1 MKPIKRIVACIIAS
15 MCLIA
20 MFGCEPAQKPADAD
34 IITNA
39 ENTDRETDLKRAE
52 AKERPVLMPGKT
64 PKPRKV
70 QYVILPCQKDPDDY
84 EEESGLQFFEYGEL
98 DALAAEAVKR
108 SLNTEDVTDLIPL
121 YSYENV
127 LNLNFISDEDKMKG
141 KYEHISYITV
151 DTTWP
156 YVYNHGY
163 RKLVKSF
170 LWCMPDAAIKYDAA
184 SKTGYMMY
192 DLDNGMRLYYMLKDM
207 GESYIIKTPETQYL
221 ELNVLGNPAVM
232 AKRTSFAEFD
242 GVLKDGATIT
252 ELAKVDPAFNAYS
265 DYMRKGMF
273 YRQYGTMFKDE
284 EGNVY
289 EDSYKRFIDDEK
301 EMDRPVSSVLILTDG
316 VLKIFWDYV
325 GDDYVVDR
333 YEFREDFIIESYG
346 IEVNYKIDDRYY
358 VG

>member
-1 MKPIKRIVACIIAS
+1 MKPLKRIVVCIIAS
-15 MCLIA
+15 MFLIA

-39 ENTDRETDLKRAE
+39 ENTDRETALKRAE
-52 AKERPVLMPGKT
+52 AKVKPVLMPGKT

-70 QYVILPCQKDPDDY
+70 QYVITPYQEDPVWY
-84 EEESGLQFFEYGEL
+84 EEKLDLPVFKDGEL
-98 DALAAEAVKR
+98 DARATEAVKR
-108 SLNTEDVTDLIPL
+108 SLNAEDVTDLIPL

-127 LNLNFISDEDKMKG
+127 LSLNFVSDEDKSKG
-141 KYEHISYITV
+141 KYRHISYITV

-207 GESYIIKTPETQYL
+207 GESYIMKTPETPYL

-265 DYMRKGMF
+265 EYMRKGMI
-273 YRQYGTMFKDE
+273 YRMYGTRFKDE
-284 EGNVY
+284 EGNIY
-289 EDSYKRFIDDEK
+289 EDSYKKFIDDELRV
-301 EMDRPVSSVLILTDG
+301 DRPVSSVLILTDG

-346 IEVNYKIDDRYY
+346 IEVSYKIDDRYY

>member
-20 MFGCEPAQKPADAD
+20 AFGCTSTQKTADAD
-34 IITNA
+34 MITNT
-39 ENTDRETDLKRAE
+39 ENTDRETDLKRAA
-52 AKERPVLMPGKT
+52 AKVKPVLMPGKT

-70 QYVILPCQKDPDDY
+70 QYVILPCQEDPDDY

-127 LNLNFISDEDKMKG
+127 LNLNFISDDDKMKG
-141 KYEHISYITV
+141 KYKHIEYITV
-151 DTTWP
+151 DWTWP
-156 YVYNHGY
+156 YVYNHGS
-163 RKLVKSF
+163 RKTVLS
-170 LWCMPDAAIKYDAA
+170 LLRCMPDAAIKYDAA

-192 DLDNGMRLYYMLKDM
+192 DLDNGMRLYNMLKDM
-207 GESYIIKTPETQYL
+207 GESYIIKTPEKQYL
-221 ELNVLGNPAVM
+221 DLSVFGNPAVM

-252 ELAKVDPAFNAYS
+252 ELAKVDTVFNTYS
-265 DYMRKGMF
+265 EYMRKGMI
-273 YRQYGTMFKDE
+273 YRMYGTRFKDE
-284 EGNVY
+284 EGNIY
-289 EDSYKRFIDDEK
+289 EDSYKKFIDDELRV
-301 EMDRPVSSVLILTDG
+301 DRPVSSVLILTDG

-346 IEVNYKIDDRYY
+346 IEVSYKIDDRYY

>member
-1 MKPIKRIVACIIAS
+1 MKNKLTAILALLLAAVMLA
-15 MCLIA
+15 
-20 MFGCEPAQKPADAD
+20 GCTGSKQTTTQSTEMA
-34 IITNA
+34 
-39 ENTDRETDLKRAE
+39 LKRAE
-52 AKERPVLMPGKT
+52 AKVKPVLMPGKT
-64 PKPRKV
+64 PKPREV
-70 QYVILPCQKDPDDY
+70 QYVITPYQQDPVWY
-84 EEESGLQFFEYGEL
+84 EEKLDLPVFKDGEL
-98 DALAAEAVKR
+98 DARATEAVKR
-108 SLNTEDVTDLIPL
+108 SLNAEDVTDLIPL

-127 LNLNFISDEDKMKG
+127 LSLDFVSDEDKAKG
-141 KYEHISYITV
+141 KYRHISYITV

-163 RKLVKSF
+163 RKTVLS
-170 LWCMPDAAIKYDAA
+170 LLRCMPDAAIKYDAA
-184 SKTGYMMY
+184 AKTGYMMY

-207 GESYIIKTPETQYL
+207 GEGYIGKTPEAPYL
-221 ELNVLGNPAVM
+221 YLNVLGNPAVM

-265 DYMRKGMF
+265 DYMRKGFF
-273 YRQYGTMFKDE
+273 YQMRGTRLKDE

-289 EDSYKRFIDDEK
+289 EDSYKKFIDEEK
-301 EMDRPVSSVLILTDG
+301 GMDRPVSSVLILTDG

-346 IEVNYKIDDRYY
+346 IEVIYKIDDRYY

>member
-52 AKERPVLMPGKT
+52 AKVKPVLMPGKT

-70 QYVILPCQKDPDDY
+70 QYVILPCQEDPDDY

-192 DLDNGMRLYYMLKDM
+192 DLDNGMRLYHMLKDM
-207 GESYIIKTPETQYL
+207 GGGYIGETPEAPYL
-221 ELNVLGNPAVM
+221 YLNVLGNPAVM

-252 ELAKVDPAFNAYS
+252 ELAKVDTVFNAYS
-265 DYMRKGMF
+265 EYMRKGMI
-273 YRQYGTMFKDE
+273 YRMYGTRFKDE
-284 EGNVY
+284 EGNIY
-289 EDSYKRFIDDEK
+289 EDSYKKFIDDELRV
-301 EMDRPVSSVLILTDG
+301 DRPVSSVLILTDG

-346 IEVNYKIDDRYY
+346 IEVSYKIDDRYY

>member
-20 MFGCEPAQKPADAD
+20 AFGCTSTQKTADAD
-34 IITNA
+34 MITNA
-39 ENTDRETDLKRAE
+39 ENADRETDLKRAA
-52 AKERPVLMPGKT
+52 AKVKPVLMPGKT

-70 QYVILPCQKDPDDY
+70 QYVILPCQEDPDDY
-84 EEESGLQFFEYGEL
+84 EEKSGLQFFEYGEL

-127 LNLNFISDEDKMKG
+127 LNLNFISDDDKMKG
-141 KYEHISYITV
+141 KYKHIEYITV
-151 DTTWP
+151 DWTWP
-156 YVYNHGY
+156 YVYNHGS
-163 RKLVKSF
+163 RKTVLS
-170 LWCMPDAAIKYDAA
+170 LLRCMPDAAIKYDAA

-192 DLDNGMRLYYMLKDM
+192 DLDNGMRLYNMLKDM
-207 GESYIIKTPETQYL
+207 GESYIIKTPEKQYL
-221 ELNVLGNPAVM
+221 DLSVLGNPAVM

-252 ELAKVDPAFNAYS
+252 ELAKVDTVFNTYS
-265 DYMRKGMF
+265 EYMRKGMI
-273 YRQYGTMFKDE
+273 YRMYGTRFKDE
-284 EGNVY
+284 EGNIY
-289 EDSYKRFIDDEK
+289 EDSYKKFIDDELRV
-301 EMDRPVSSVLILTDG
+301 DRPVSSVLILTDG

-346 IEVNYKIDDRYY
+346 IEVSYKIDDRYY

>member
-39 ENTDRETDLKRAE
+39 ENTDRETALKRAE
-52 AKERPVLMPGKT
+52 AKVKPVLMPGKT

-70 QYVILPCQKDPDDY
+70 QYVITPYQEDPVWY
-84 EEESGLQFFEYGEL
+84 EEKLDLPVFKDGEL
-98 DALAAEAVKR
+98 DARATEAVKR
-108 SLNTEDVTDLIPL
+108 SLNAEDVTDLIPL

-127 LNLNFISDEDKMKG
+127 LSLNFVSDEDKDKG
-141 KYEHISYITV
+141 KYRHISYITV

-163 RKLVKSF
+163 RKTVLS
-170 LWCMPDAAIKYDAA
+170 LLRCMPDAAIKYDAA
-184 SKTGYMMY
+184 AKTGYMMY

-207 GESYIIKTPETQYL
+207 GEGYIGETPEAPYL
-221 ELNVLGNPAVM
+221 YLNVLGNPAVM

-252 ELAKVDPAFNAYS
+252 ELAKVDTAFNAYS
-265 DYMRKGMF
+265 DYMRKGFF
-273 YRQYGTMFKDE
+273 YQMYGTRLKDE

-289 EDSYKRFIDDEK
+289 EDSYKKFIDDELRV
-301 EMDRPVSSVLILTDG
+301 DRPVSSVLILTDG

-346 IEVNYKIDDRYY
+346 IEVSYKIDDRYY

>member
-1 MKPIKRIVACIIAS
+1 MRHNQILYMLFMLFTAIMLAGCTPCLERQNEDNENIDISVKVTPTAEPTVEPTVEPMADKR
-15 MCLIA
+15 
-20 MFGCEPAQKPADAD
+20 E
-34 IITNA
+34 
-39 ENTDRETDLKRAE
+39 
-52 AKERPVLMPGKT
+52 
-64 PKPRKV
+64 V
-70 QYVILPCQKDPDDY
+70 QYVITHYQRDPDYYYQRDPDY
-84 EEESGLQFFEYGEL
+84 YEKANLRTYTSNELHRIAEET
-98 DALAAEAVKR
+98 VKR
-108 SLNTEDVTDLIPL
+108 SCRTDDVTSLIPL
-121 YSYENV
+121 YSYEDV
-127 LNLNFISDEDKMKG
+127 LSLNFISDADKEKG
-141 KYEHISYITV
+141 KNGKHAAYIVYDWTH
-151 DTTWP
+151 P
-156 YVYNHGY
+156 YVYTKKPMY
-163 RKLVKSF
+163 VMSVF
-170 LWCMPDAAIKYDAA
+170 YSMPYGAVEYDAA

-207 GESYIIKTPETQYL
+207 EGSNDV
-221 ELNVLGNPAVM
+221 LNVTILGNPAVM

-346 IEVNYKIDDRYY
+346 IEVSYKIDDRYY

>member
-1 MKPIKRIVACIIAS
+1 MKNKLTAILALLLAAVMLA
-15 MCLIA
+15 
-20 MFGCEPAQKPADAD
+20 GCTGSKQ
-34 IITNA
+34 T
-39 ENTDRETDLKRAE
+39 TTQSTETALKRAE
-52 AKERPVLMPGKT
+52 AKVKPVLMPGKT
-64 PKPRKV
+64 PKPREV
-70 QYVILPCQKDPDDY
+70 QYVITPYQQDPVWY
-84 EEESGLQFFEYGEL
+84 EEKLDLPVFKDGEL
-98 DALAAEAVKR
+98 DARATEAVKR
-108 SLNTEDVTDLIPL
+108 SLNAEDVTDLIPL

-127 LNLNFISDEDKMKG
+127 LSLNFVSDEDKSKG
-141 KYEHISYITV
+141 KYRHISYITV

-163 RKLVKSF
+163 AKHVKSF
-170 LWCMPDAAIKYDAA
+170 LRCMPDAAIKYDAA

-207 GESYIIKTPETQYL
+207 GESYIMKTPETPYL

-252 ELAKVDPAFNAYS
+252 ELAKVDPAFSAYS
-265 DYMRKGMF
+265 DYMRKGIF
-273 YRQYGTMFKDE
+273 YQMYGTRYKDE

-289 EDSYKRFIDDEK
+289 EDSYKNFIDGEIR
-301 EMDRPVSSVLILTDG
+301 MDRPVSSVLILTDG

-346 IEVNYKIDDRYY
+346 IEVSYKIDDRYY

>member
-1 MKPIKRIVACIIAS
+1 MKNKLTAILALLLAAVMLA
-15 MCLIA
+15 
-20 MFGCEPAQKPADAD
+20 GCTGSKQE
-34 IITNA
+34 ITRS
-39 ENTDRETDLKRAE
+39 TETDLKRAA
-52 AKERPVLMPGKT
+52 AKVKPVLMPGKT
-64 PKPRKV
+64 PKPREV
-70 QYVILPCQKDPDDY
+70 QYVITPYQQDPVWY
-84 EEESGLQFFEYGEL
+84 EEKLDLPVFKDGEL
-98 DALAAEAVKR
+98 DARATEAVKR
-108 SLNTEDVTDLIPL
+108 SLNAEDVTDLIPL

-127 LNLNFISDEDKMKG
+127 LSLDFVSDEDKSKG
-141 KYEHISYITV
+141 KYRHISYITV

-163 RKLVKSF
+163 AKHVKSF
-170 LWCMPDAAIKYDAA
+170 LRCMPDAAIKYDAA

-207 GESYIIKTPETQYL
+207 GEGYIGETPEAPYL
-221 ELNVLGNPAVM
+221 YLNVLGNPAVM

-265 DYMRKGMF
+265 DYMRKGFF
-273 YRQYGTMFKDE
+273 YQMYGTRLKDE

-289 EDSYKRFIDDEK
+289 EDSYKKFIDEEK
-301 EMDRPVSSVLILTDG
+301 GMDRPVSSVLILTDG

-333 YEFREDFIIESYG
+333 YEFREDFIIETYG
-346 IEVNYKIDDRYY
+346 IEVSYKIDDRYY